1 MFIKRKIEPKYFLL
15 SVLSVCLF
23 IFIWWFCIDVLELES
38 ESVFPSPVTVLRS
51 VIDKLTN
58 KNPDGATLLVHV
70 YQSLKVAL
78 LGYFLGAIIGVP
90 LGIMMAW
97 NKWVDRFVRPLFDL
111 LRPVPGLAWTPLF
124 ILLFGIGLLPKV
136 MVIFIS
142 AFIACVLNS
151 YTGIRQTKELHLWV
165 GDVFGASN
173 AQKLFKIAIP
183 TATPM
188 IFTGLR
194 VAMGSAWTAL
204 VAAELLASSSGL
216 GYMIQQAR
224 SISRPDLVLVGM
236 ITIGLVGL
244 ILDKILHKIELLVA
258 KGMNA

>member
-1 MFIKRKIEPKYFLL
+1 
-15 SVLSVCLF
+15 
-23 IFIWWFCIDVLELES
+23 
-38 ESVFPSPVTVLRS
+38 
-51 VIDKLTN
+51 
-58 KNPDGATLLVHV
+58 
-70 YQSLKVAL
+70 
-78 LGYFLGAIIGVP
+78 
-90 LGIMMAW
+90 
-97 NKWVDRFVRPLFDL
+97 
-111 LRPVPGLAWTPLF
+111 
-124 ILLFGIGLLPKV
+124 
-136 MVIFIS
+136 
-142 AFIACVLNS
+142 
-151 YTGIRQTKELHLWV
+151 
-165 GDVFGASN
+165 
-173 AQKLFKIAIP
+173 
-183 TATPM
+183 M